1 MTHACSAISQLSLKH
16 EPNSRVVSCA
26 VTGGDS
32 PSLYTADTLTVY
44 RVCEKRSLSGVLAR
58 DLSTST
64 CNRAV
69 ELFLQSLVL
78 TSLCCWLC
86 LSAREHE
93 NCSTEKKKQQ
103 SFPIC
108 LTVQELKTIY
118 SFQSGNDVCTR
129 DLCLVNDD
137 SLGIQTTSS
146 LSPHFPVSHCL
157 IAFRKILLCISL

>member
-32 PSLYTADTLTVY
+32 PSSYTADTLTVY

-86 LSAREHE
+86 LSAREHK
-93 NCSTEKKKQQ
+93 NCSTEKKKKQQ

-118 SFQSGNDVCTR
+118 SFQSGNDVCIT

-137 SLGIQTTSS
+137 SLGIQTT
-146 LSPHFPVSHCL
+146 
-157 IAFRKILLCISL
+157 